1 MAFITVLML
10 GLVVF
15 QTRIAQDQ
23 LVLDRL
29 EVQVRDARARYD
41 LLRRER
47 AELRAPERIA
57 SAAAEL
63 GMEQG
68 TIDEFVSVPADVAAE
83 VYAAAGQLQDDRF
96 RSETD
101 HLEEWSDVKSSIGG
115 RP

>member
-1 MAFITVLML
+1 MAFVSVLML

-29 EVQVRDARARYD
+29 EVQVREASARYD

-47 AELRAPERIA
+47 AELRAPARIA
-57 SAAAEL
+57 AEAASL
-63 GMEQG
+63 GMTQG
-68 TIDEFVSVPADVAAE
+68 TVDEFITVPPDVAAA
-83 VYAAAGQLQDDRF
+83 VYASAGWLTDDRF
-96 RSETD
+96 TAETD
-101 HLEEWSDVKSSIGG
+101 HLAEWSDVKESVGG